1 MYPFIFYPNVREMPQ
16 IGLEIQDYPQ
26 FLVNLEDAINEEA
39 AAIRFYQKLM
49 DLAPDAEQREFI
61 EHAHEEEIE
70 HFKTFIALYRQL
82 TGHEA
87 VVKVKDT
94 VFPDYKSGIREAFEQ
109 ELEAADLYQKM
120 YLASRNPEIR
130 DIFFKSMTDEMEH
143 ATRFSFIYHL

>member
-1 MYPFIFYPNVREMPQ
+1 MYPFFFYPSGREMPQ
-16 IGLEIQDYPQ
+16 VDTGIQDYSK
-26 FLVNLEDAINEEA
+26 FLVDLEEAINEEA

-49 DLAPDAEQREFI
+49 DLAPDAEQRDFI

-70 HFKTFIALYRQL
+70 HFRMFIALYRQL
-82 TGHEA
+82 TGREA
-87 VVKVKDT
+87 VVSVKDT
-94 VFPDYKSGIREAFEQ
+94 VFSDYKSGIREAFEQ

-120 YLASRNPEIR
+120 YLATRNIEIR